1 MSWKDFLPISF
12 ESEKPSVLDVK
23 KPIKPQVAGTP
34 APNFNIPAEQPSQAT
49 FNPNPPNYGP
59 SAPVYTPAQP
69 SYTSYATPLSSEDQK
84 KWVDYMTT
92 IYNDARKQNG
102 VFDDFEN
109 QIDTLAAVIPQEG
122 ARISAIGVLMAQKG
136 ITKAQV
142 IDAANHVMQIV
153 NDAKAT
159 FQQDLA
165 NRRKTGIDDA
175 QASIQQKQQQIQ
187 QLQQEIAQLN
197 QSIGDNTGKL
207 AVREQGFN
215 QCWGAVVAKLTND
228 INNINN
234 FVQG

>member
-12 ESEKPSVLDVK
+12 EPEKPSVLDVK

-59 SAPVYTPAQP
+59 TP
-69 SYTSYATPLSSEDQK
+69 SYTSYASPLSPEDQK
-84 KWVDYMTT
+84 KWIDYMTT

-102 VFDDFEN
+102 VFDEFEN
-109 QIDTLAAVIPQEG
+109 QVDMLAAAIPQEG
-122 ARISAIGVLMAQKG
+122 ARITAIGALMKG
-136 ITKAQV
+136 KGVTKDQV
-142 IDAANHVMQIV
+142 IDAANHVMQII
-153 NDAKAT
+153 NDAKTT

-165 NRRKTGIDDA
+165 NRKKTGVDDA
-175 QASIQQKQQQIQ
+175 QTSIQQKQQQIQ

-197 QSIGDNTGKL
+197 QTIGDNTGKL

-234 FVQG
+234 FVQQ